1 MGMKYRSNYWK
12 LSVLIV
18 CTMLSKSIYATDYYV
33 SSSGSDGNS
42 GTSIGNAWATIAKV
56 NSTNFLPGD
65 ALFFEG
71 GKTFTGSITITSAD
85 ANNPNNI
92 FTISSFGTGRAIIN
106 AGSSYGF
113 YAYNT
118 QGFSISNLIFDG
130 NNSSTNSDAGIK
142 LKADAAGDIKFSNI
156 TMSNIEIKNFGA
168 EGVSIYGANHLTG
181 YKNVTLD
188 NVIVHNVTKNG
199 IKIYGDITNVL
210 VGWQHANVTVTN
222 CEVYNVPGSGS
233 TSTLVLE
240 GNGIVLAGVDG
251 GIIEHSVAHDNGQNN
266 KRCGGPVGIWS
277 LESNNITIQYC
288 ESYLNHSGTGCDGGG
303 FDFDGGM
310 TNSLMQYNYSHDN
323 DGSGI
328 LFGQYDGARP
338 WSNNTFRYNISENDA
353 KRNNGSIG
361 VFKSSFSSTGPMK
374 GAYIYNNTIF
384 TSPQAANSGVC
395 AVNFQLWSSAFTNV
409 DFYNNI
415 FYTTG
420 GVPLIITP
428 PGYTAKFAGN
438 IYWSSGSTFS
448 IKYSGTNYSSLNA
461 WRSAT
466 GNEIVNGNNTGFN
479 TDPQLINPGLGG
491 TIGFGNSLNT
501 LNAYKIQSGQSSA
514 SNTALDLNTLFG
526 INVGNSDFWGTMLPG
541 GSNNSIGGNQFSNTL
556 PVELVNFYGNCS
568 NDAQNIFW
576 TTADEINVR
585 TIDLLVSSNERDF
598 EKIAEFNPKGSNSNY
613 SYTNDSAG
621 AGTNYY
627 QLRMTDSDGTV
638 NYSSILNISCDQLS
652 DLVKIGPNPFGQFIN
667 VYIES
672 ESEGAISFTLYD
684 GVGKTVFREK
694 TNVYNGD
701 NLIRLYGVGA
711 LSSGMYYLQISKNN
725 KLYYYKLIKGIP

>member
-12 LSVLIV
+12 LSVLIL
-18 CTMLSKSIYATDYYV
+18 CTMLSKSLYATDYYV

-42 GTSIGNAWATIAKV
+42 GTSIANAWATIAKV

-65 ALFFEG
+65 ALYFEA
-71 GKTFTGSITITSAD
+71 GKTFIGNISLTNTD
-85 ANNPNNI
+85 ANNANNI
-92 FTISSFGTGRAIIN
+92 FTISSYGTGSAIIN
-106 AGSSYGF
+106 AGTSFGF

-118 QGFSISNLIFDG
+118 QGLSISNLIFDG
-130 NNSSTNSDAGIK
+130 NSVSTNHDAGIK
-142 LKADAAGDIKFSNI
+142 FKADVAGDVKFSNI

-168 EGVSIYGANHLTG
+168 EGVSMYGANHLTG

-188 NVIVHNVTKNG
+188 HVIVHNVTKNG
-199 IKIYGDITNVL
+199 IKIFGDITNAL
-210 VGWQHANVTVTN
+210 VGWQHSNVTVTN
-222 CEVYNVPGSGS
+222 CEVYNVPGSGG
-233 TSTLVLE
+233 TALE

-251 GIIEHSVAHDNGQNN
+251 GLIEYSVAHDNGQNN
-266 KRCGGPVGIWS
+266 KICGGPVGIWS

-303 FDFDGGM
+303 LDFDGGM

-361 VFKSSFSSTGPMK
+361 VFKNPSLATGTMSK
-374 GAYIYNNTIF
+374 AYVYNNTIF
-384 TSPQAANSGVC
+384 TSPQAANSAVC

-448 IKYSGTNYSSLNA
+448 IKYSGANYSSLSA

-466 GNEIVNGNNTGFN
+466 GNEIVNGNNTGFS
-479 TDPQLINPGLGG
+479 TDPLLTNPGLGG

-514 SNTALDLNTLFG
+514 SNTALDLNSLYG
-526 INVGNSDFWGTMLPG
+526 INIGNTDFWGTMLPG
-541 GSNNSIGGNQFSNTL
+541 GPNNSIGGYQYSNTL
-556 PVELVNFYGNCS
+556 PIELVNFYGNCS
-568 NDAQNIFW
+568 NNAQNIYW
-576 TTADEINVR
+576 TTAEEINVKA
-585 TIDLLVSSNERDF
+585 IDLLMSSNDRDF
-598 EKIAEFNPKGSNSNY
+598 EKIAGFIPKGSKSNY
-613 SYTNDSAG
+613 SYTNDSAA

-638 NYSSILNISCDQLS
+638 SYSSVLNISCDQLS
-652 DLVKIGPNPFGQFIN
+652 DLVKIGPSPFGQFIN
-667 VYIES
+667 ISIES
-672 ESEGAISFTLYD
+672 QSEGPISFTIYD
-684 GVGKTVFREK
+684 GLGKRVFQK
-694 TNVYNGD
+694 TTSVYNGS
-701 NLIRLYGVGA
+701 NLIRLDGVGA
-711 LSSGMYYLQISKNN
+711 LSAGIYYLQINKNN
-725 KLYYYKLIKGIP
+725 KLDSYKLLKGGP